1 MHTITMKKAIL
12 TNFIKKGFE
21 QGVEVYAT
29 AFGSGPFAYTIYT
42 LDMKKK
48 AFCHEDDLK
57 FKDE

>member
-1 MHTITMKKAIL
+1 MKKAIL

-57 FKDE
+57 FKEE